1 MIELNFSGV
10 LNKYNTTVAQV
21 SKSRW
26 ITEFFTADAAD
37 AALGNICN
45 GKPLVPGQKYKAIIC
60 QENYTSEKGRDWK
73 IGDVIV
79 MEAKLS

>member
-1 MIELNFSGV
+1 MNFSAV
-10 LNKYNTTVAQV
+10 LTKYGTTIANV

-45 GKPLVPGQKYKAIIC
+45 GKPLVAGGQYKAIIC
-60 QENYTSEKGRDWK
+60 QEDYTSAKGRDWK
-73 IGDVIV
+73 VGDVIV
-79 MEAKLS
+79 MEAKLA